1 MRSFNLPTHMTV
13 MPVLIFATST
23 FFIKCSYADTKAPEL
38 YVSEWINKDPGML
51 RDMRGKVVVIDFF
64 QMWCPG
70 CNSFSIPLISR
81 WEERYKGQND
91 IIFLSIHTV
100 FEGHQYQTP
109 DALKDFVK
117 RNGISHPVGID
128 AYGAGSSLP
137 ITMRKYRTG
146 GTPCI
151 TIIDKDGN
159 IRFQKLGGFNP
170 EPVERLIDQL
180 LMQ

>member
-1 MRSFNLPTHMTV
+1 MRRFDLSIHTTV
-13 MPVLIFATST
+13 MPVLIFLISIL
-23 FFIKCSYADTKAPEL
+23 FVKCVYAGTKAPEL
-38 YVSEWINKDPGML
+38 YVSEWINRDPGML

-64 QMWCPG
+64 QMRCQG
-70 CNSFSIPLISR
+70 CNSFSIPLITY

-117 RNGISHPVGID
+117 RKGITHPVGID

-137 ITMRKYRTG
+137 ITMRKYGTG

-151 TIIDKDGN
+151 SIIDKNGN

-180 LMQ
+180 LME